1 MGLKSPSDGRWD
13 GRCRTGFVMSPCTE
27 RRRTPSSG
35 RLWHRFVGNSPWQ
48 MDVDHDGQD
57 ATSDDWTISRARGS
71 FDLLV
76 WHVWHDA
83 GGPGGATFHSFG
95 GYHALRGLTS
105 HLRGL
110 TPCLFAHFGNLA
122 CKK

>member
-1 MGLKSPSDGRWD
+1 
-13 GRCRTGFVMSPCTE
+13 
-27 RRRTPSSG
+27 
-35 RLWHRFVGNSPWQ
+35 
-48 MDVDHDGQD
+48 VDHDGQD

-83 GGPGGATFHSFG
+83 GGPGGATFHLFG
-95 GYHALRGLTS
+95 GYLALRGLTS

-110 TPCLFAHFGNLA
+110 TSCLLLIFAI
-122 CKK
+122 

>member
-1 MGLKSPSDGRWD
+1 M
-13 GRCRTGFVMSPCTE
+13 
-27 RRRTPSSG
+27 
-35 RLWHRFVGNSPWQ
+35 
-48 MDVDHDGQD
+48 DHDGQD
-57 ATSDDWTISRARGS
+57 ATSDDWTTSRARGS

-122 CKK
+122 CKKVTNDLKLNC

>member
-1 MGLKSPSDGRWD
+1 MDVGMADAGQ
-13 GRCRTGFVMSPCTE
+13 GFVMSPCTE

-35 RLWHRFVGNSPWQ
+35 RLWHRPWHMGNSPWQ

-57 ATSDDWTISRARGS
+57 ATSDRMDDFQGTWQLDR
-71 FDLLV
+71 LV

-83 GGPGGATFHSFG
+83 GGPGGATFHCSFG
-95 GYHALRGLTS
+95 GYLALRGLTS

-110 TPCLFAHFGNLA
+110 TSCLFAHFGNLA